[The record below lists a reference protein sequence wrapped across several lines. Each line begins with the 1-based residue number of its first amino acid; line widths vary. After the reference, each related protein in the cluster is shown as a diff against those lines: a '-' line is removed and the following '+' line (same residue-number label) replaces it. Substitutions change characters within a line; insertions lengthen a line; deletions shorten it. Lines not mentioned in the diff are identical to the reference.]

1 MKAAAW
7 RVTAL
12 VMLIALASPGPISAA
27 AKTGNAGV
35 WQKVPDMLDEHVWHA
50 ATLLKDGR
58 VLVAGGADFSGIA
71 TANCELF
78 DPKTN
83 RWVRAASMGSARA
96 AHTATLLTDGSVLVT
111 GGGTGLSTFPPEILR
126 TAEIYHP
133 ASNSWTVAAPMEVAR
148 STHSAVRLHD
158 GRVLVVG
165 GTTLASGSPLPAAQ
179 LEQAEVYD
187 PKRDTWSLAGGGL
200 PALSSEAAT
209 LMPNGTVLVTGGSTD
224 MGFATTGAEVFD
236 PATNLWH
243 PSTWPIA
250 TGRYDHTA
258 TLLTD
263 GRVLLVGGFST
274 QPQIAGG
281 VAYPTTNDPL
291 TTSEIFD
298 LRGNIGVRVGYS
310 EILRFG
316 HTATLLR
323 TGTVL
328 VVGSSLISNADSQ
341 LFYPANTDVWVSTGL
356 RMDRSFHTATLLD
369 DGRVLIAGG
378 FGVGSPKTA
387 WIFSAVS
394 GVGEPSSLVG
404 VVMQVAVVL
413 LLFGLITLGFAVAS
427 GRIRRRPRSRE
438 RDSDWINP

>member
-78 DPKTN
+78 APKTN
-83 RWVRAASMGSARA
+83 RWVRAASMRSARS
-96 AHTATLLTDGSVLVT
+96 AHTSPLLTDGSVLVT
-111 GGGTGLSTFPPEILR
+111 GGGTGISTFPVEFLR

-133 ASNSWTVAAPMEVAR
+133 ASNSGTVAAPMEVAR

-209 LMPNGTVLVTGGSTD
+209 LMPNDTVLVTGRSTD
-224 MGFATTGAEVFD
+224 HGFATTGAEVFD
-236 PATNLWH
+236 PATNGWH
-243 PSTWPIA
+243 PGTRPMA
-250 TGRYDHTA
+250 TGRYGHTA

-263 GRVLLVGGFST
+263 GR
-274 QPQIAGG
+274 
-281 VAYPTTNDPL
+281 
-291 TTSEIFD
+291 
-298 LRGNIGVRVGYS
+298 
-310 EILRFG
+310 
-316 HTATLLR
+316 
-323 TGTVL
+323 
-328 VVGSSLISNADSQ
+328 
-341 LFYPANTDVWVSTGL
+341 
-356 RMDRSFHTATLLD
+356 
-369 DGRVLIAGG
+369 
-378 FGVGSPKTA
+378 
-387 WIFSAVS
+387 
-394 GVGEPSSLVG
+394 
-404 VVMQVAVVL
+404 
-413 LLFGLITLGFAVAS
+413 
-427 GRIRRRPRSRE
+427 
-438 RDSDWINP
+438 